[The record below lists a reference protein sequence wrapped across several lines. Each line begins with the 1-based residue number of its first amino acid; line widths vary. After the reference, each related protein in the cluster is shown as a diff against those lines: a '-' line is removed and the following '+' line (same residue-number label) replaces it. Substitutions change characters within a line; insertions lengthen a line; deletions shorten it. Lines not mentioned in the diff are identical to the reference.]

1 MRDVVSQTITLRA
14 PGGDGLLPMVGVSA
28 AAHAAMLVV
37 LAMVPGLLGLRP
49 IDESRTVMT
58 VSLGGAPGPRAGGMT
73 PMGGRPAQ
81 AAADAPPQ
89 ARPEPVRP
97 PAAKAPDMTVPVK
110 EAPREKLPKAPVKAA
125 PEDARGTVP
134 IRAPRERLG
143 SAVAETGGQG
153 LGLGLSTGGGG
164 TGGEIAVGDFC
175 CPEYLTTMLQL
186 IQRNWNEKQQ
196 VGGMTTMRFTV
207 RRDGTVTDVQVA
219 TPSGYAALDLA
230 AQRALALTRLP
241 PLPPAYTN
249 PQLTI
254 HLNFQYQR
262 P

>member
-28 AAHAAMLVV
+28 AVHAVMLAV
-37 LAMVPGLLGLRP
+37 LAMAPGLLGLRP
-49 IDESRTVMT
+49 DEAPSTVMT

-81 AAADAPPQ
+81 EVAPAPVPV
-89 ARPEPVRP
+89 RPEPARA
-97 PAAKAPDMTVPVK
+97 PAAKTPAMTVPVK
-110 EAPREKLPKAPVKAA
+110 EAPREKLPKSPVKAGPAESTASA
-125 PEDARGTVP
+125 PTQ
-134 IRAPRERLG
+134 APRERLG

-164 TGGEIAVGDFC
+164 TGGEINVGDFC

-196 VGGMTTMRFTV
+196 VGGTTTMRFTV
-207 RRDGTVTDVQVA
+207 RRDGTIADVQVA
-219 TPSGYAALDLA
+219 TPSGFAALDLA
-230 AQRALALTRLP
+230 AQRALALTKLP

>member
-14 PGGDGLLPMVGVSA
+14 PGDDGLLPMLGVSV
-28 AAHAAMLVV
+28 AAHAGLLVMLA
-37 LAMVPGLLGLRP
+37 LAPGLLGLRSL
-49 IDESRTVMT
+49 DEPRTVMT

-73 PMGGRPAQ
+73 PMGCRPAQ
-81 AAADAPPQ
+81 EAAPAPPQ

-97 PAAKAPDMTVPVK
+97 PAAKVPEMTVPVK
-110 EAPREKLPKAPVKAA
+110 AASRERLPKVPVNAA
-125 PEDARGTVP
+125 PEESKGTTP

-143 SAVAETGGQG
+143 SAIAETGGQG

-164 TGGEIAVGDFC
+164 TGGEINVGDFC

-196 VGGMTTMRFTV
+196 VGGQTTMRFTV
-207 RRDGTVTDVQVA
+207 RRDGTITDVQVA
-219 TPSGYAALDLA
+219 APSGFAALDLA
-230 AQRALALTRLP
+230 AQRALALTKLP
-241 PLPPAYTN
+241 QLPAAYPN